1 MEIIILILKII
12 GITVGILIALCLL
25 LLAAVLAVPVRYRAG
40 AEFYQTKFTGEAMF
54 SWLFRIVNFRICY
67 GEDGLAYK
75 LRLFGISLNL
85 GREKK
90 RRRRGGRKK
99 PSAKPAHSRMA
110 EKPGKSAGEAIGNQ
124 KQISGEA
131 MGNQKQIPSEA
142 IRDSKQ
148 ISGEA
153 MGDQKQIPSEAIRDS
168 KQISGEAGK
177 EKHLPGGNNTVPE
190 GKNKDRQQ
198 KDPKRK
204 RKLAGRFRGLW
215 GRLKRRFSDT
225 VANARTAKEK
235 IANIKNMVLDETNQ
249 NAFRKFLKEFRY
261 LLRHYSPRKA
271 SGELAFGLADPAKTG
286 QVLGALS
293 MFPFWARY
301 KISIMPDF
309 QAQTFFAEGRIMV
322 MGRVRSWHLF
332 LSAIRLVREKDVRQ
346 LFDKGQNIS

>member
-131 MGNQKQIPSEA
+131 
-142 IRDSKQ
+142 R
-148 ISGEA
+148 
-153 MGDQKQIPSEAIRDS
+153 
-168 KQISGEAGK
+168 K

-190 GKNKDRQQ
+190 GKDKDRQQ
-198 KDPKRK
+198 KASRRK
-204 RKLAGRFRGLW
+204 RKLAVRFRGLW
-215 GRLKRRFSDT
+215 GSLKRRFSDT
-225 VANARTAKEK
+225 VANVRTAKEK

-286 QVLGALS
+286 QVLGVLS

>member
-142 IRDSKQ
+142 IKDSKQ

-153 MGDQKQIPSEAIRDS
+153 R
-168 KQISGEAGK
+168 K

-190 GKNKDRQQ
+190 GKDKDRQQ
-198 KDPKRK
+198 KASRRK
-204 RKLAGRFRGLW
+204 RKLAVRFRGLW
-215 GRLKRRFSDT
+215 GSLKRRFSDT
-225 VANARTAKEK
+225 VANVRTAKEK

>member
-99 PSAKPAHSRMA
+99 PSAKPAHRRIA
-110 EKPGKSAGEAIGNQ
+110 EKPGKPA
-124 KQISGEA
+124 
-131 MGNQKQIPSEA
+131 
-142 IRDSKQ
+142 
-148 ISGEA
+148 GEA
-153 MGDQKQIPSEAIRDS
+153 MGDQKQLPSKAMRDQKQISSGAMGDQKQMPSEAIRDS

-215 GRLKRRFSDT
+215 GSLKRRFSDT
-225 VANARTAKEK
+225 VANAGTAKEK

-346 LFDKGQNIS
+346 LFDKGQNIP

>member
-1 MEIIILILKII
+1 
-12 GITVGILIALCLL
+12 
-25 LLAAVLAVPVRYRAG
+25 
-40 AEFYQTKFTGEAMF
+40 
-54 SWLFRIVNFRICY
+54 
-67 GEDGLAYK
+67 
-75 LRLFGISLNL
+75 
-85 GREKK
+85 
-90 RRRRGGRKK
+90 
-99 PSAKPAHSRMA
+99 MA

-131 MGNQKQIPSEA
+131 
-142 IRDSKQ
+142 R
-148 ISGEA
+148 
-153 MGDQKQIPSEAIRDS
+153 
-168 KQISGEAGK
+168 K

-190 GKNKDRQQ
+190 GKDKDRQQ
-198 KDPKRK
+198 KASRRK
-204 RKLAGRFRGLW
+204 RKLAVRFRGLW
-215 GRLKRRFSDT
+215 GSLKRRFSDT
-225 VANARTAKEK
+225 VANVRTAKEK

-286 QVLGALS
+286 QVLGVLS